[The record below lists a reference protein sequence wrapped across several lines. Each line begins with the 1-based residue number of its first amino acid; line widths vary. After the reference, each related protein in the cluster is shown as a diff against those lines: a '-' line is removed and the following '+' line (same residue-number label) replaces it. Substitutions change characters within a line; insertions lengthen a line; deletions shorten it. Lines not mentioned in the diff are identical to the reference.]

1 VSVTSPRSSAGTSK
15 VTPAGATPAGRS
27 TRTAG
32 TTKRPPGRIGKLWRT
47 GRKLT
52 ADWLDR
58 PMTSLHL
65 VLAIFAL
72 MLGFGLLMVLSSSSV
87 AAFRSGGS
95 SFSVF
100 ANQATYAALGLLC
113 FWATQFVPIRVLRST
128 STAAVI
134 ISLGLLV
141 LVLVMGAKVN
151 GARSWIRL
159 AGFQFQPSEIAKL
172 ALLLWMAHVLAARR
186 STLGSPKALLI
197 PVLPVFVLM
206 AGLIMFQPDLGTTVA
221 LTIVFMA
228 VLYFAGAPWWTFAGL
243 AAIGTAGFFYLAISA
258 DYRLAR
264 LLSFIDP
271 EAHPDT
277 SYQLLQSLYGMGNGG
292 WFGVGLGQSRA
303 KWSYL
308 PNADSD
314 FIFAIIGEELG
325 LIGAGILL
333 LLFALLA
340 YTGLR
345 IARRNVDPFVKIVAS
360 AATVWLVGQAAINIG
375 YVVGLLPVT
384 GIPLP
389 MISAGGTSL
398 LITMV
403 VFGLLANFAR
413 REPQAAAA
421 LQAGGGSRLARFLGM
436 QNADGSFKTP
446 TMRRRRRGTAPLTGD
461 AATAGSRPAKA
472 AKSRS
477 TAPKPAAR
485 AGSGTARSA
494 ASAPQRTGSARR
506 PTRPISGS
514 TRWLP
519 GSEPRAGR
527 QRPGDPPRPA
537 DRGRSAGS
545 QDPADRRRSTD
556 PQRSAPPYRAADR
569 QAPTARG
576 RGAAAE
582 SRRTG
587 DPAGRTDAARSAPR
601 ARSTGKGNPA
611 DRRAGSSPRPSSTQR
626 DGAPRT
632 RAPRPDAPRSGADRG
647 DRAGRSSRW
656 DGA

>member
-1 VSVTSPRSSAGTSK
+1 MTQT
-15 VTPAGATPAGRS
+15 TPAPTTDRAGSKARADESATGLPVRIRRGVRSGR
-27 TRTAG
+27 R
-32 TTKRPPGRIGKLWRT
+32 LM
-47 GRKLT
+47 

-65 VLAIFAL
+65 ILAIFAL

-87 AAFRSGGS
+87 AAFRNGGS

-100 ANQATYAALGLLC
+100 ANQATYAAVGLMLFC
-113 FWATQFVPIRVLRST
+113 AAQFLPVRLMRSL
-128 STAAVI
+128 STLAVI
-134 ISLGLLV
+134 VALALLV
-141 LVLVMGAKVN
+141 AVLIPGIGTLVN

-159 AGFQFQPSEIAKL
+159 GGLQFQPSEIAKL

-197 PVLPVFVLM
+197 PVLPVYGLM
-206 AGLIMFQPDLGTTVA
+206 AGLIMYQPDLGTTVA

-228 VLYFAGAPWWTFAGL
+228 VLFFAGAPRWMFATLGAL
-243 AAIGTAGFFYLAISA
+243 GVAGFFFLAMSA
-258 DYRLAR
+258 EYRLAR

-271 EAHPDT
+271 ESHPEV
-277 SYQLLQSLYGMGNGG
+277 SYQLLQSLDGRGNGG

-421 LQAGGGSRLARFLGM
+421 LAAGGGGRLAKFLGIRHS
-436 QNADGSFKTP
+436 DGSGVKSAS
-446 TMRRRRRGTAPLTGD
+446 RRRRRKTAAAAGAV
-461 AATAGSRPAKA
+461 AATSR
-472 AKSRS
+472 
-477 TAPKPAAR
+477 T
-485 AGSGTARSA
+485 
-494 ASAPQRTGSARR
+494 RR
-506 PTRPISGS
+506 G
-514 TRWLP
+514 
-519 GSEPRAGR
+519 
-527 QRPGDPPRPA
+527 
-537 DRGRSAGS
+537 
-545 QDPADRRRSTD
+545 
-556 PQRSAPPYRAADR
+556 
-569 QAPTARG
+569 
-576 RGAAAE
+576 
-582 SRRTG
+582 
-587 DPAGRTDAARSAPR
+587 GRT
-601 ARSTGKGNPA
+601 TGPGQEKS
-611 DRRAGSSPRPSSTQR
+611 RRAGSSMGRPQENPSRSGSRSSGPRGSDPRSADPRGADSRGREPRAGDRRATDPREAQQR
-626 DGAPRT
+626 RSDPRRDVRRGGDSRGTDPRGVDARGTDPRGDDPRRVDPRRVDQRNGAPRGRT
-632 RAPRPDAPRSGADRG
+632 GRRG
-647 DRAGRSSRW
+647 G
-656 DGA
+656 G

>member
-1 VSVTSPRSSAGTSK
+1 MSVSTPPARPTPPSGPSRSP
-15 VTPAGATPAGRS
+15 GATPAGRS
-27 TRTAG
+27 TRTAPAARP
-32 TTKRPPGRIGKLWRT
+32 KRPVGRV
-47 GRKLT
+47 GRAWQAGHKLT
-52 ADWLDR
+52 VDWLDR

-65 VLAIFAL
+65 VLGIFGL
-72 MLGFGLLMVLSSSSV
+72 LLGFGLLMVLSSSSV
-87 AAFRSGGS
+87 VAFRSGGS
-95 SFSVF
+95 SFAVF
-100 ANQATYAALGLLC
+100 ANQATYACLGLIC
-113 FWATQFVPIRVLRST
+113 FWVTQFVPVRVLRST
-128 STAAVI
+128 STMALI

-141 LVLVMGAKVN
+141 VVLFAGTRVY

-228 VLYFAGAPWWTFAGL
+228 VLFFAGAPWWIFASVAAVGAAGL
-243 AAIGTAGFFYLAISA
+243 TALAFSA
-258 DYRLAR
+258 PYRLAR
-264 LLSFIDP
+264 LVSFIDP
-271 EAHPDT
+271 EAHPDS

-308 PNADSD
+308 PNAESD

-333 LLFALLA
+333 VLFGLLA

-421 LQAGGGSRLARFLGM
+421 LQAGGGSRLARFLGL
-436 QNADGSFKTP
+436 QNADGSARTP
-446 TMRRRRRGTAPLTGD
+446 TIRRRRRGTAARPGESKQ
-461 AATAGSRPAKA
+461 AAPAPGKPRSAGGAGK
-472 AKSRS
+472 
-477 TAPKPAAR
+477 PKR
-485 AGSGTARSA
+485 AGRGRSASGGPPSDGPATGTAR
-494 ASAPQRTGSARR
+494 RTK
-506 PTRPISGS
+506 PTSGS

-519 GSEPRAGR
+519 SSARQGKKEQGKKEQARSGAPDGSSSGSARVRPTSGDRAPSQPRTRSGSSPAFENGRPAPPPGRSGSSPAPRAGR
-527 QRPGDPPRPA
+527 RSAEPPRPTA
-537 DRGRSAGS
+537 SRHGTA
-545 QDPADRRRSTD
+545 T
-556 PQRSAPPYRAADR
+556 R
-569 QAPTARG
+569 Q
-576 RGAAAE
+576 
-582 SRRTG
+582 
-587 DPAGRTDAARSAPR
+587 
-601 ARSTGKGNPA
+601 
-611 DRRAGSSPRPSSTQR
+611 
-626 DGAPRT
+626 T
-632 RAPRPDAPRSGADRG
+632 RAPKPNGQRGGDAG
-647 DRAGRSSRW
+647 GRNNRW